1 MSDREVIKKI
11 KEELDKMRKDAE
23 RCYIQASKLE
33 NDSLSLSGT
42 TLYTLNKTRAETLE
56 ECIGNIGNILAI
68 YS

>member
-1 MSDREVIKKI
+1 MSERKVIKQI
-11 KEELDKMRKDAE
+11 KEELDKMREDAE
-23 RCYIQASKLE
+23 RCNIKASKLE

-56 ECIGNIGNILAI
+56 ECIGTIENILAI